1 MIAKGQGC
9 EAAGVCPRLPVKS
22 YELMGRGGCWSRLG
36 LSGNVEMLLEVL
48 KLNMVQIT
56 VLLAVRYWLKV
67 APLQPLPFLLNS
79 SHFLVSLCPAA

>member
-1 MIAKGQGC
+1 
-9 EAAGVCPRLPVKS
+9 
-22 YELMGRGGCWSRLG
+22 MGRGGCWSRLG

-67 APLQPLPFLLNS
+67 SPLQPLPFLLNS
-79 SHFLVSLCPAA
+79 SHFLVSPCPAA